1 MIFTIFLSK
10 AVTGIPY
17 KKSDN
22 IESDAKLDTA
32 IQKLNDAVK
41 FNNIL
46 LRNLVDSKLLGNNN
60 NDFDLKC
67 EILPSL
73 IYENLSY
80 TNKKIHVAVEDL
92 VVLLKALK
100 DCKSQVFIET
110 NHLNIIKIIDPT
122 TKQLKEGIKIDNAIK
137 NKRKVSLNIN
147 YKFLYNYETFAK
159 VYTKEVNFT
168 QNNIHKENNIL
179 KLNYCKSCG
188 LIMPSCFILRIELRE
203 TYLMTRFENKL
214 KFDFLNG
221 VSKIFM
227 HPNFLKDGIENCDK
241 LISVL
246 SDLLN
251 YASESDL
258 ETKIKIL
265 MSGIE
270 DEINKLD
277 ISKEERLIV
286 FVDMITQVILI

>member
-17 KKSDN
+17 KK
-22 IESDAKLDTA
+22 

-122 TKQLKEGIKIDNAIK
+122 TKQLKEGIKN
-137 NKRKVSLNIN
+137 S
-147 YKFLYNYETFAK
+147 
-159 VYTKEVNFT
+159 
-168 QNNIHKENNIL
+168 
-179 KLNYCKSCG
+179 S
-188 LIMPSCFILRIELRE
+188 
-203 TYLMTRFENKL
+203 YLAWF
-214 KFDFLNG
+214 
-221 VSKIFM
+221 
-227 HPNFLKDGIENCDK
+227 
-241 LISVL
+241 
-246 SDLLN
+246 
-251 YASESDL
+251 
-258 ETKIKIL
+258 
-265 MSGIE
+265 
-270 DEINKLD
+270 
-277 ISKEERLIV
+277 
-286 FVDMITQVILI
+286 